1 MIPDKQLQQIK
12 EELDNCKKPI
22 FLFHDDPDGLASF
35 LLLYR
40 YKREG
45 RGVPIKAAPRLN
57 LFFAQKVNEFGA
69 DKVFVLDIAEIED
82 SFYDNVKVP
91 IVWIDHHDVKDVG
104 KRIKYFNPRVQDPDE
119 YSPVAYW
126 CYRVVDQDMWI
137 AAVGCVGDNFLPPFI
152 DQLIEKY
159 PYLLKKPFGNLE
171 KIKYGT
177 PLGKLNDIFSLL
189 LKGPTSKVMNCI
201 KILTRVDQPTELLKG
216 ESSRASYILKHYK
229 KIREAYDEILK
240 EADNVKPA
248 GKLYVFIYKS
258 GKISV
263 TKDLANELAYKYPKK
278 LVIVGRE
285 KSGEIKMSLRYD
297 QKSLPPILE
306 KILVGLK
313 GYGGGHPTTCGAC
326 IAVDDFPE
334 FLKRLENEI

>member
-119 YSPVAYW
+119 YSPVAY
-126 CYRVVDQDMWI
+126 
-137 AAVGCVGDNFLPPFI
+137 
-152 DQLIEKY
+152 
-159 PYLLKKPFGNLE
+159 
-171 KIKYGT
+171 
-177 PLGKLNDIFSLL
+177 
-189 LKGPTSKVMNCI
+189 
-201 KILTRVDQPTELLKG
+201 
-216 ESSRASYILKHYK
+216 
-229 KIREAYDEILK
+229 
-240 EADNVKPA
+240 
-248 GKLYVFIYKS
+248 
-258 GKISV
+258 
-263 TKDLANELAYKYPKK
+263 
-278 LVIVGRE
+278 
-285 KSGEIKMSLRYD
+285 
-297 QKSLPPILE
+297 
-306 KILVGLK
+306 
-313 GYGGGHPTTCGAC
+313 
-326 IAVDDFPE
+326 
-334 FLKRLENEI
+334 